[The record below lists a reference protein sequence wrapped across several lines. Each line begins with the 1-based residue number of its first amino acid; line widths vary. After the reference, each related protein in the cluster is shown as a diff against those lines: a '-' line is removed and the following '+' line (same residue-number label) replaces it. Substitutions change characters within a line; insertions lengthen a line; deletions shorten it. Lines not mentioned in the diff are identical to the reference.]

1 MSGPDITKVLSLKEI
16 KLLKEKFEAD
26 GRQATGVY
34 VTTEQAREL
43 RRELH
48 QLYGF
53 DPGEN
58 LTTFYGVE
66 VLAIDAPAFRFES

>member
-1 MSGPDITKVLSLKEI
+1 MSEPDPKKVLSLKEI
-16 KLLKEKFEAD
+16 KQLKEFFERD
-26 GRQATGVY
+26 GQQATGVH
-34 VTTEQAREL
+34 VTREQAHAL

-53 DPGEN
+53 DPGAE

-66 VLAIDAPAFRFES
+66 VLSTNAPMFRFE

>member
-1 MSGPDITKVLSLKEI
+1 MSEPDPKAVLSMAEIKRLKER
-16 KLLKEKFEAD
+16 FEAD
-26 GRQATGVY
+26 GRQATGIH

-53 DPGEN
+53 DPGPA
-58 LTTFYGVE
+58 LSTFYGVE
-66 VLAIDAPAFRFES
+66 VLSTDATELRFE